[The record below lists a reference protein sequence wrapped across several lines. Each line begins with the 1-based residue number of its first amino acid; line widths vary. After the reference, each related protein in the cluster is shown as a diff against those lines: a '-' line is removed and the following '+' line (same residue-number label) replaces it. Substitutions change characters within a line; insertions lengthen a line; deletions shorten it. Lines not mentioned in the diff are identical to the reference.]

1 MKIEKNT
8 TNDKKAEVSDIYNIK
23 DTIPI
28 STKISDRSTN
38 KGKSAPLVNCVIS
51 VIIFLI
57 NSAEFLFKKK
67 LYSLRR

>member
-8 TNDKKAEVSDIYNIK
+8 KNDKKAEVSDMYNIK

-38 KGKSAPLVNCVIS
+38 NGKSAPLVNWVIS
-51 VIIFLI
+51 VMIFLI
-57 NSAEFLFKKK
+57 NSAEFFFRKK
-67 LYSLRR
+67 LYSL